1 MSRSSEPT
9 IVQSAKD
16 FSQTARILMP
26 KTTVLYIPESEIQ
39 REKEARKLWK
49 ENLPAISGNTKMHVA
64 THDPKMSSLQ
74 LRKNALNAETVDV
87 SFQMQADKVPVRD
100 EEETNINVGD

>member
-1 MSRSSEPT
+1 MSQSSEPT

-16 FSQTARILMP
+16 FCQNARILMP

-49 ENLPAISGNTKMHVA
+49 ENLPAVPGITKMHVA
-64 THDPKMSSLQ
+64 SHDPKTSSLQ
-74 LRKNALNAETVDV
+74 LRKNALSAETVDV
-87 SFQMQADKVPVRD
+87 SFPMQAD
-100 EEETNINVGD
+100 